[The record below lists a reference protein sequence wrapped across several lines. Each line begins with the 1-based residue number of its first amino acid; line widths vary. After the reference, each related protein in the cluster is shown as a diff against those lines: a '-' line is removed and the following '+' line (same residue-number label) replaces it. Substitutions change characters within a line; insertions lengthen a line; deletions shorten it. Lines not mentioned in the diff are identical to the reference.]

1 MARHRVG
8 SILQRKASYTTIDRG
23 AVGIIPVQMTVR
35 ESSVRWLNLDWT
47 PASMQHSH
55 RHTVKVAHVVLIHR
69 GQGYMSVSGHQA
81 CDKL

>member
-1 MARHRVG
+1 
-8 SILQRKASYTTIDRG
+8 
-23 AVGIIPVQMTVR
+23 MTVR